1 MKIELDLDE
10 EEVVVLADIYEE
22 AIGIAQ
28 AQLEYIT
35 SHDQMPETV
44 EEFTA
49 VVGTQQERI
58 ALLQRLGRHLGKE
71 Y

>member
-10 EEVVVLADIYEE
+10 EELTILDDICDE
-22 AIGIAQ
+22 ALGIAEGV
-28 AQLEYIT
+28 LEFIT
-35 SHDQMPETV
+35 KDDRTPDTV

-58 ALLQRLGRHLGKE
+58 VLLQRLKRHLE
-71 Y
+71 RR